1 MEIIG
6 YIAVINLLCWGIC
19 FAFVLAMRM
28 PIYHPIFLYLIYHFL
43 GYVIRP
49 INIYLIG
56 RSLLWN
62 TIGLTPSDGTLWLT
76 CLNIN
81 CALLAAVILPALVE
95 PRNLRQL
102 RIPPTRLVIT
112 DKVRFFAALI
122 VLVALGLYS
131 THVAYGTAGV
141 DSVQSF
147 EVQVD
152 SNGGQRLVGVSGYL
166 MAFAEFIPAA
176 LLILILAYGVTPP
189 MAAGIGAF
197 VLLRI
202 LVGAQR
208 LSFVIVVLS
217 ALTIGLMRRG
227 RRSFAMKTI
236 IIGVCLILVFDVVGS
251 DRLAARKMLTGDTS
265 ISEIVDRYQKS
276 RAVGAGT
283 SDFQEFDVSSAIY
296 ELVPERTGFNWGTQ
310 YLRLL
315 VWPIP
320 RAIWPDKPT
329 TTQRINLLK
338 YGNFFALT
346 WSLHADLYSIF
357 GFPSLVGGMFMVG
370 LFLYRFHHRVTWTAS
385 PKLFASYW
393 IFNGYISTLFRD
405 GGVPMAYFFG
415 FSFVAVYILVTA
427 GKIRMARIQAPA
439 ANTGSVRS
447 GTVGS
452 VA

>member
-1 MEIIG
+1 
-6 YIAVINLLCWGIC
+6 
-19 FAFVLAMRM
+19 
-28 PIYHPIFLYLIYHFL
+28 
-43 GYVIRP
+43 
-49 INIYLIG
+49 
-56 RSLLWN
+56 
-62 TIGLTPSDGTLWLT
+62 
-76 CLNIN
+76 
-81 CALLAAVILPALVE
+81 
-95 PRNLRQL
+95 
-102 RIPPTRLVIT
+102 
-112 DKVRFFAALI
+112 
-122 VLVALGLYS
+122 
-131 THVAYGTAGV
+131 
-141 DSVQSF
+141 
-147 EVQVD
+147 
-152 SNGGQRLVGVSGYL
+152 
-166 MAFAEFIPAA
+166 
-176 LLILILAYGVTPP
+176 
-189 MAAGIGAF
+189 
-197 VLLRI
+197 
-202 LVGAQR
+202 
-208 LSFVIVVLS
+208 
-217 ALTIGLMRRG
+217 
-227 RRSFAMKTI
+227 
-236 IIGVCLILVFDVVGS
+236 
-251 DRLAARKMLTGDTS
+251 
-265 ISEIVDRYQKS
+265 S